1 MRPSLDSLILTADIP
16 PVSTDQEI
24 LAAVDA
30 LPVHRKARLM
40 PKLRRKLEDYYDLQ
54 AVKRAQKS
62 GVYHSYEQVRRDLT
76 VRRAAAH

>member
-1 MRPSLDSLILTADIP
+1 MLIRLPLDTLFLTADIP

-30 LPVHRKARLM
+30 LPVRRKARLM
-40 PKLRRKLEDYYDLQ
+40 PMLRRRLEDYCDLQ

-62 GVYHSYEQVRRDLT
+62 GVYQPYQQVRRELT
-76 VRRAAAH
+76 VRVCS